1 MAQRSLRVVD
11 SVGLARLRPQAADLV
26 LRRQAGLGRS
36 LRQARLVEDLAPQ
49 EVVSAPQN
57 QEALVEDLAP
67 LVVSAPQNHWAEA
80 LAEDLAP
87 LLVLSAQSQRQRALV
102 ALVLR
107 RPVLMG
113 LLVSRDMRTR

>member
-1 MAQRSLRVVD
+1 LAQRSLRVVD

-36 LRQARLVEDLAPQ
+36 LRQAR
-49 EVVSAPQN
+49 
-57 QEALVEDLAP
+57 LVEDLAP